1 MIGYRGL
8 DGQADYPRR
17 PHHRAASCPPREE
30 VAACNRSQMCSE
42 CDSPWVLYGAMVGG
56 PDQAP
61 HVVIAEHGAWGM
73 CMCLGMRMGMG
84 VGMGMGMCMCMC
96 MQVHVPPRYLADGLL
111 ERRPAQ
117 LGAQRGGPRLQRACA
132 RSPGMGATAHVIL
145 SHRGGEW

>member
-30 VAACNRSQMCSE
+30 SAACNRSQMCSE

-61 HVVIAEHGAWGM
+61 IRCDCRA
-73 CMCLGMRMGMG
+73 CDMGH
-84 VGMGMGMCMCMC
+84 
-96 MQVHVPPRYLADGLL
+96 VHVRPQTGIDAGPPLRFVRDS
-111 ERRPAQ
+111 EPET
-117 LGAQRGGPRLQRACA
+117 
-132 RSPGMGATAHVIL
+132 SD
-145 SHRGGEW
+145 